1 MKNFIIVILSTC
13 FIGCSYISGPN
24 GLFPDNS
31 DDFFKEDLSED
42 LITDDNEISKDDH
55 YPVFAAGEFQKEA
68 IETPKPRQIFSSSE
82 SKEVQLRRL
91 GELLWVYVEA
101 LPSTTWPITK
111 SFLETSEYDLVNFNP
126 EIGTFLVNYDDDVE
140 MKVII
145 EHGIKESSTEIF
157 LQFFDTNDSPLQE
170 PIWITRSQAELEK
183 LVEYIAESVD
193 SFSGT
198 SLAAQSLNDKKKAV
212 IFNLDDQTVIELNLG
227 FNRAWSAVLRALN
240 NGEIFITD
248 RDREEGYFLVS
259 FDVTAN
265 QSSWFSFLNFAA
277 DDNAVALKG
286 KSDYKIILKTIDNK
300 TSISAEN
307 LNEVDGS
314 TEALLSKINELLS

>member
-42 LITDDNEISKDDH
+42 LITDDNKISKDDH
-55 YPVFAAGEFQKEA
+55 YPVFAVGEFQKEA

-240 NGEIFITD
+240 NGEILITD

>member
-1 MKNFIIVILSTC
+1 M
-13 FIGCSYISGPN
+13 
-24 GLFPDNS
+24 
-31 DDFFKEDLSED
+31 
-42 LITDDNEISKDDH
+42 
-55 YPVFAAGEFQKEA
+55 
-68 IETPKPRQIFSSSE
+68 
-82 SKEVQLRRL
+82 
-91 GELLWVYVEA
+91 
-101 LPSTTWPITK
+101 PSTTWPITK

-157 LQFFDTNDSPLQE
+157 LQFFDANDSPLQE

-259 FDVTAN
+259 FDVKAN

>member
-1 MKNFIIVILSTC
+1 M
-13 FIGCSYISGPN
+13 
-24 GLFPDNS
+24 
-31 DDFFKEDLSED
+31 
-42 LITDDNEISKDDH
+42 
-55 YPVFAAGEFQKEA
+55 
-68 IETPKPRQIFSSSE
+68 
-82 SKEVQLRRL
+82 
-91 GELLWVYVEA
+91 
-101 LPSTTWPITK
+101 PSTTWPITK

-227 FNRAWSAVLRALN
+227 FNRAWSAVL
-240 NGEIFITD
+240 
-248 RDREEGYFLVS
+248 
-259 FDVTAN
+259 
-265 QSSWFSFLNFAA
+265 
-277 DDNAVALKG
+277 
-286 KSDYKIILKTIDNK
+286 
-300 TSISAEN
+300 
-307 LNEVDGS
+307 
-314 TEALLSKINELLS
+314 LSLIHI

>member
-1 MKNFIIVILSTC
+1 MKNFIVVILSTC

-42 LITDDNEISKDDH
+42 LITDDNKIYKDDH

-68 IETPKPRQIFSSSE
+68 IEAPKPRQIFSSSE

-126 EIGTFLVNYDDDVE
+126 EIGTFLVNYDDEVE

-157 LQFFDTNDSPLQE
+157 LQFFDANDSPLQE

-277 DDNAVALKG
+277 DDNACLL
-286 KSDYKIILKTIDNK
+286 Y
-300 TSISAEN
+300 TSPSPR
-307 LNEVDGS
+307 D
-314 TEALLSKINELLS
+314 

>member
-13 FIGCSYISGPN
+13 FINCSYISGPN

-42 LITDDNEISKDDH
+42 LITDDNEISRDDH

-126 EIGTFLVNYDDDVE
+126 EIGTFLVNYDDEVE

-157 LQFFDTNDSPLQE
+157 LQFFDANDSPLQE

-212 IFNLDDQTVIELNLG
+212 IFNLGDPE
-227 FNRAWSAVLRALN
+227 S
-240 NGEIFITD
+240 
-248 RDREEGYFLVS
+248 
-259 FDVTAN
+259 
-265 QSSWFSFLNFAA
+265 
-277 DDNAVALKG
+277 
-286 KSDYKIILKTIDNK
+286 
-300 TSISAEN
+300 
-307 LNEVDGS
+307 
-314 TEALLSKINELLS
+314 

>member
-42 LITDDNEISKDDH
+42 LITDDNKISKDDH
-55 YPVFAAGEFQKEA
+55 YPVFAVGEFQKEA

-157 LQFFDTNDSPLQE
+157 LQFFDANDSPLQE

-265 QSSWFSFLNFAA
+265 QSSWFSFLNFAS

>member
-1 MKNFIIVILSTC
+1 MKFFIIVILITF

-42 LITDDNEISKDDH
+42 LITDDNKISKDDH

-126 EIGTFLVNYDDDVE
+126 EIGTFLVNYDDEVE

-157 LQFFDTNDSPLQE
+157 LQFFDANDSPLQE

-227 FNRAWSAVLRALN
+227 FNRACLLYTSPSP
-240 NGEIFITD
+240 
-248 RDREEGYFLVS
+248 RDVP
-259 FDVTAN
+259 
-265 QSSWFSFLNFAA
+265 
-277 DDNAVALKG
+277 
-286 KSDYKIILKTIDNK
+286 
-300 TSISAEN
+300 
-307 LNEVDGS
+307 
-314 TEALLSKINELLS
+314 